1 VKKRGGYITCP
12 ASDPGLRELEQP
24 SAAAGR
30 LEAASEERER
40 ERERGG
46 GRICGWGGEAS
57 EDWGVVW
64 AEECDSGARGY
75 SHPTGARDHVTRTR
89 GR

>member
-40 ERERGG
+40 ERERRREDLRLGGRGERGLGG
-46 GRICGWGGEAS
+46 GVG
-57 EDWGVVW
+57 
-64 AEECDSGARGY
+64 
-75 SHPTGARDHVTRTR
+75 
-89 GR
+89 